1 MPQPEA
7 LILAGPNGAGKTTAS
22 AGILPAGT
30 RFLNADLIAERLF
43 ADGHP
48 RAGLDIAAGRLL
60 LGHLG
65 EVVRGG
71 ESFCVET
78 NLADRGYAKRIAVWH
93 QHGYT
98 VRLVFSA
105 LESPELAVRRVATRV
120 ASGGHDVAEEVI
132 RRRWAAGLRALFD
145 IYMPIVDGWV
155 LLNSNERSVVKVAT
169 GDPEAF
175 EVLDPLRWERI
186 LRVALEAGAEA
197 PRRLL

>member
-1 MPQPEA
+1 M
-7 LILAGPNGAGKTTAS
+7 
-22 AGILPAGT
+22 
-30 RFLNADLIAERLF
+30 
-43 ADGHP
+43 
-48 RAGLDIAAGRLL
+48 
-60 LGHLG
+60 
-65 EVVRGG
+65 
-71 ESFCVET
+71 ET

-155 LLNSNERSVVKVAT
+155 LLNSNERNVVEVAT
-169 GDPEAF
+169 GDREAS
-175 EVLDPLRWERI
+175 EVLDPLRWEKI
-186 LRVALEAGAEA
+186 LRAATEAGAEA

>member
-60 LGHLG
+60 LGHLL
-65 EVVRGG
+65 EVVTAE

-78 NLADRGYAKRIAVWH
+78 NLADRGYAKRITVWH

-132 RRRWAAGLRALFD
+132 QRRWAAALRALFD
-145 IYMPIVDGWV
+145 IYMRIVDEWELFDSSKGP
-155 LLNSNERSVVKVAT
+155 VA
-169 GDPEAF
+169 GVAVGGQ
-175 EVLDPLRWERI
+175 EVRQILDPLRWEKI

>member
-1 MPQPEA
+1 M
-7 LILAGPNGAGKTTAS
+7 
-22 AGILPAGT
+22 
-30 RFLNADLIAERLF
+30 
-43 ADGHP
+43 
-48 RAGLDIAAGRLL
+48 
-60 LGHLG
+60 
-65 EVVRGG
+65 
-71 ESFCVET
+71 ET

-145 IYMPIVDGWV
+145 IYMPIIDRWA
-155 LLNSNERSVVKVAT
+155 LLDSSHRNVVEVAAT
-169 GDPEAF
+169 
-175 EVLDPLRWERI
+175 
-186 LRVALEAGAEA
+186 EAGAEA